1 MEEIHQENSDKNKKE
16 EINKEAIQKT
26 LKTNIIK
33 IFNQIKAG
41 CGRDICFNI
50 FCGKNLL
57 CKKSN

>member
-26 LKTNIIK
+26 LKANIIK
-33 IFNQIKAG
+33 IFNQIKTG
-41 CGRDICFNI
+41 CSRDICFNI